1 MTRNTKLRPAAPP
14 LLAVP
19 EIGAG
24 KRGADGHLGYLLR
37 QASVAFRARVE
48 RDLAAFGVTQ
58 AQFAVLTMTAAYP
71 GISNADLARLSFLTP
86 QTVSVTVANLKR
98 GGLLVSTPHAVHGR
112 IRHLALTKAG
122 AAQLARCRKRVNA
135 LEKTLAADLSAADER
150 AVRTWLTHVAITC
163 SA

>member
-1 MTRNTKLRPAAPP
+1 MRNTKLQHAAPP

-19 EIGAG
+19 AIGAG
-24 KRGADGHLGYLLR
+24 KRGVDGHLGYLLR
-37 QASVAFRARVE
+37 QASVAFRGHME

-58 AQFAVLTMTAAYP
+58 AQFAVLTMIAAYP

-98 GGLLVSTPHAVHGR
+98 DGLLASTPHAVHGR
-112 IRHLALTKAG
+112 IQHLALTKSGAG
-122 AAQLARCRKRVNA
+122 QLARCRKRVDA
-135 LEKTLAADLSAADER
+135 LEKALAADLSVAEER
-150 AVRTWLTHVAITC
+150 AVRMWLARVAVAC